1 MTPDLQSNILA
12 QIARATSK
20 RPARATDVLARVGG
34 PEPAFWRALE
44 QLVDTRQVATAH
56 IQRPRHDAEPWL
68 AVWPT
73 GVHQGASGWTGN
85 SHNYLFV
92 PTPAISA
99 ATHKAQAPRV
109 RAVAP
114 EPEPAA
120 PRALGKLQQAV
131 LDAARGRTCADA
143 LRFVD
148 LCGQI
153 HCTQQTLASCV
164 RRLASQRRL
173 GIAELTPRG
182 KSRLAVYDLAAEA
195 QAVATEVAA

>member
-1 MTPDLQSNILA
+1 MTHDLQSNILT
-12 QIARATSK
+12 QIARATSR
-20 RPARATDVLARVGG
+20 RPARATEVLALVGG
-34 PEPAFWRALE
+34 PGSAFWHALE
-44 QLVDTRQVATAH
+44 QLVDTHRVATAY
-56 IQRPRHDAEPWL
+56 IQKPARDPAPWL
-68 AVWPT
+68 AIWPT
-73 GVHQGASGWTGN
+73 GVHARTGSWTGN
-85 SHNYLFV
+85 SHSCLFV